1 MTPEQ
6 NLQFMKTLDDS
17 WNAKELTTFHK
28 RHAKDCMVRWP
39 NQPPT
44 HGIEAHEQEAIA
56 FFKMF
61 PDQRFVNN
69 PCKIMLGQGEW
80 TRRTANLRLCLRP
93 SCPRCSWAPC

>member
-1 MTPEQ
+1 
-6 NLQFMKTLDDS
+6 
-17 WNAKELTTFHK
+17 
-28 RHAKDCMVRWP
+28 
-39 NQPPT
+39 
-44 HGIEAHEQEAIA
+44 
-56 FFKMF
+56 MF